1 MHQLLIVPDDL
12 LKLELHASFLDRR
25 GIRIR
30 AALNG
35 EEALAICLVWR
46 PALVVFAATLSDMTG
61 TTFVGRLRQT
71 VQPAPLL
78 LMITSSVGEMAPEQS
93 EGLHDAH
100 LVAPVDVHQ
109 LLRASAA
116 LLDLR
121 QRRWPRVRVSLAV
134 SLGGLG
140 DDPTGDYAIPATV
153 VDLSEGG
160 ARVAPRDPLLV
171 GATGTVTGV
180 LPGSQVKLVLA
191 ATVRALL
198 DEMEFHYG
206 LEFVN
211 LTDEQRS
218 LLRAFVQSRQ
228 LTQERNR

>member
-1 MHQLLIVPDDL
+1 MRQLLIVPDDL
-12 LKLELHASFLDRR
+12 LQLELHASFLDRR

-30 AALNG
+30 SALSG

-46 PALVVFAATLSDMTG
+46 PALVVFGAALPDMPG
-61 TTFVGRLRQT
+61 TAFVQRLRQT

-78 LMITSSVGEMAPEQS
+78 LMITSSVGEIVPEQS
-93 EGLHDAH
+93 DGLHDAH

-109 LLRASAA
+109 LLRAAAA

-121 QRRWPRVRVSLAV
+121 QRRWPRVPVSLAV
-134 SLGGLG
+134 ALAGMG
-140 DDPTGDYAIPATV
+140 DDPAGDFTTPATL

-171 GATGTVTGV
+171 GATGTVTAV
-180 LPGSQVKLVLA
+180 FPGAQAKVVLA

-206 LEFVN
+206 LEFVS
-211 LTDEQRS
+211 LTDEQRT

-228 LTQERNR
+228 AMQERNR